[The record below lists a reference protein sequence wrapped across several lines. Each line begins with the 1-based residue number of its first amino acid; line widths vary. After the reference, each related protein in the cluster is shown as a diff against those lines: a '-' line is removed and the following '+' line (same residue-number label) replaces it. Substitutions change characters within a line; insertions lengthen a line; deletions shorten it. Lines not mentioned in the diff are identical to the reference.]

1 MNGLLKIQAE
11 YKGRRKTKIPPFWR
25 FFFRNFLI
33 EFNKGLNGF
42 FKSNTEINLIDY
54 HYKKISEDFL
64 HLNNIDN
71 SILIKPLNIPIF
83 FKLTDK
89 DANSLISKLYGGD
102 FTSSIDRQ
110 LTYLNKEQLKP
121 FFELIKKHL
130 NHSMEEAKRDMQFDL
145 HKIQFF
151 SGEVLCLNI
160 QIDFINLEV
169 LIPVNLFKP
178 TLIQA

>member
-11 YKGRRKTKIPPFWR
+11 YKGRRKSEIPPFWR

-33 EFNKGLNGF
+33 EFNKGLNGL
-42 FKSNTEINLIDY
+42 FKNNTEVNLIDY
-54 HYKKISEDFL
+54 HYKEISDDFL

-71 SILIKPLNIPIF
+71 SILIKPINIFIF
-83 FKLTDK
+83 FNLTDK
-89 DANSLISKLYGGD
+89 DANSLISKMYGGD
-102 FTSSIDRQ
+102 FTSTFDRK
-110 LTYLNKEQLKP
+110 LTNLNKTQLKP
-121 FFELIKKHL
+121 FFELIKKYL
-130 NHSMEEAKRDMQFDL
+130 NQSMEDAKRDMEFDW
-145 HKIQFF
+145 HTIQFF

-178 TLIQA
+178 TLIQE